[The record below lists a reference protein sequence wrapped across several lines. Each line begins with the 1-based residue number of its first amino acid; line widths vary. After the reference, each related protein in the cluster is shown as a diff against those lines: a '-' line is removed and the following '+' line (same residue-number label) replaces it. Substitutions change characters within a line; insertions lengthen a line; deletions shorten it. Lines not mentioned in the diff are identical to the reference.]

1 MQRVPDPERALIAGV
16 AELADAP
23 DLGSGISRCVGSSP
37 IARTWTGG
45 YCATC
50 FRYDSLNP
58 RLIGYTDSFFSYFC
72 GTMTIEEI
80 YSRFVECKGV
90 TTDSRRC
97 RAGLMFFALK
107 GERFDG
113 NRFVGGALEQ
123 GCQYAVL
130 DDVSLFDPS
139 DKRMILVDDVLKA
152 LQQLAALHRRRLGTT
167 VIGITGTNG
176 KTTTKEL
183 TNAVMSSTYK
193 VLCTQGNLNNSIG
206 VPLTVLGLG
215 AGHEYAI
222 VEMGASHP
230 GDIKELVEVSQPDY
244 GLITNVGKAHLLGFG
259 SFEGVKRTK
268 GELYDWL
275 REHNGT
281 AFVNRDNEYL
291 RQMCMGLPVIEYGKP
306 FQDGLLVEGEVLEC
320 NPFVKFRWRSGKGDW
335 HIAQTSLI
343 GAYNVDN
350 ALAAITEA
358 VSGYQPQ
365 NNRSQLTKTERN
377 SLVVDAY
384 NANPTSM
391 AAAIENFSM
400 MKADSKMLI
409 LGDMR
414 ELGDVSEAEHKN
426 IVELLKE
433 KGFTDVWLVGTEFAK
448 VATGCGFRLFADVE
462 AVNTALTVE
471 PVSGKTI
478 LIKGS
483 NSIGLT
489 KTITNL

>member
-1 MQRVPDPERALIAGV
+1 
-16 AELADAP
+16 
-23 DLGSGISRCVGSSP
+23 
-37 IARTWTGG
+37 
-45 YCATC
+45 
-50 FRYDSLNP
+50 
-58 RLIGYTDSFFSYFC
+58 
-72 GTMTIEEI
+72 MTVEQI
-80 YSRFVECKGV
+80 YSRFKECTGV
-90 TTDSRRC
+90 TTDSRKC
-97 RAGLMFFALK
+97 GPGLMFFALK

-113 NRFVGGALEQ
+113 NEFVRGALEQ
-123 GCQYAVL
+123 GCPYAVMDNAAL
-130 DDVSLFDPS
+130 YDAADD
-139 DKRMILVDDVLKA
+139 RMILVDNVLDTM
-152 LQQLAALHRRRLGTT
+152 QRVAAYHRRELGTS

-183 TNAVMSSTYK
+183 TNAVMSTTYN

-206 VPLTVLGLG
+206 VPLTVFGLKPE
-215 AGHEYAI
+215 HEYAI

-275 REHNGT
+275 REHGGT
-281 AFVNRDNEYL
+281 AFVNRDNEHL
-291 RQMCMGLPVIEYGKP
+291 QQMCVGLPLIEYGKP
-306 FQDGLLVEGEVLEC
+306 GQEGLIVEGEVLEC

-335 HIAQTSLI
+335 HTVQTNLI

-350 ALAAITEA
+350 ALAAITVGLHFGVTQDKASAA
-358 VSGYQPQ
+358 VAGYVPQ
-365 NNRSQLTKTERN
+365 NNRSQLTETGRN
-377 SLVVDAY
+377 HLVVDAY

-400 MKADSKMLI
+400 IKAGDKMLI

-414 ELGDVSEAEHKN
+414 ELGEVSEAEHRS
-426 IVELLKE
+426 IVEMLKN
-433 KGFTDVWLVGTEFAK
+433 KGFSQVWLVGSEFAQ
-448 VATGCGFRLFADVE
+448 AAQGSGFRLFPDVE
-462 AVNTALTVE
+462 AVNKALQSE
-471 PVSGKTI
+471 PVNGKTI

>member
-1 MQRVPDPERALIAGV
+1 
-16 AELADAP
+16 
-23 DLGSGISRCVGSSP
+23 
-37 IARTWTGG
+37 
-45 YCATC
+45 
-50 FRYDSLNP
+50 
-58 RLIGYTDSFFSYFC
+58 
-72 GTMTIEEI
+72 MTVEQI
-80 YSRFVECKGV
+80 YSRFKECTGV
-90 TTDSRRC
+90 TTDSRKC
-97 RAGLMFFALK
+97 GPGLMFFALK

-113 NRFVGGALEQ
+113 NEFVHGALEQ
-123 GCQYAVL
+123 GCPYAVMDNVAL
-130 DDVSLFDPS
+130 YDAADE
-139 DKRMILVDDVLKA
+139 RMILVDNVLIA
-152 LQQLAALHRRRLGTT
+152 MQQVAAYHRRQLGTP

-206 VPLTVLGLG
+206 VPLTVFGLKPE
-215 AGHEYAI
+215 HEYAI

-275 REHNGT
+275 REHGGM
-281 AFVNRDNEYL
+281 AFVNRDNEHL
-291 RQMCMGLPVIEYGKP
+291 QQMCKGLPLVEYGKP
-306 FQDGLLVEGEVLEC
+306 GQDGLLVEGEVLEC

-335 HIAQTSLI
+335 HTVQTSLI

-350 ALAAITEA
+350 ALAAITVGLKFGVSEA
-358 VSGYQPQ
+358 DASAAVAGYKPQ
-365 NNRSQLTKTERN
+365 NNRSQLTETGRN
-377 SLVVDAY
+377 HLVVDAY

-391 AAAIENFSM
+391 AAALENFSM
-400 MKADSKMLI
+400 IKADNKMLI

-414 ELGDVSEAEHKN
+414 ELGEVSQAEHKRV
-426 IVELLKE
+426 VEDLQKY
-433 KGFTDVWLVGTEFAK
+433 GFTDVLLVGEEFAK
-448 VATGCGFRLFADVE
+448 AAAGSGFRLFPDVE
-462 AVNTALTVE
+462 AVNNILQSE
-471 PVSGKTI
+471 SINGKTI

-489 KTITNL
+489 KTIINL

>member
-1 MQRVPDPERALIAGV
+1 
-16 AELADAP
+16 
-23 DLGSGISRCVGSSP
+23 
-37 IARTWTGG
+37 
-45 YCATC
+45 
-50 FRYDSLNP
+50 
-58 RLIGYTDSFFSYFC
+58 
-72 GTMTIEEI
+72 MTVEEI
-80 YSRFVECKGV
+80 YSKFKECGGV
-90 TTDSRRC
+90 TTDSRKC
-97 RAGLMFFALK
+97 GPGLMFFALK

-113 NRFVGGALEQ
+113 NEFVRGALEQ
-123 GCQYAVL
+123 GCPYAVMDNAGL
-130 DDVSLFDPS
+130 YDAADS
-139 DKRMILVDDVLKA
+139 RMILVDSVLDT
-152 LQQLAALHRRRLGTT
+152 LQKVAAHHRRELGTP

-183 TNAVMSSTYK
+183 TNAVMSAAYN
-193 VLCTQGNLNNSIG
+193 VLCTQGNQNNSIG
-206 VPLTVLGLG
+206 VPLTVLGLKSE
-215 AGHEYAI
+215 HRYAI

-281 AFVNRDNEYL
+281 AFVNRDNVHL
-291 RQMCMGLPVIEYGKP
+291 QQMCAGLPLIEYGKP
-306 FQDGLLVEGEVLEC
+306 GQEGLLVEGEVLEC
-320 NPFVKFRWRSGKGDW
+320 NPFVKFRWRSKGGDW
-335 HIAQTSLI
+335 HIVQTSLI

-350 ALAAITEA
+350 ALAAITIGLRFGVSEDKASAA
-358 VSGYQPQ
+358 VAGYVPQ
-365 NNRSQLTKTERN
+365 NNRSQLTETGRN
-377 SLVVDAY
+377 HLVEDAY

-400 MKADSKMLI
+400 MKADNKMLI

-414 ELGDVSEAEHKN
+414 ELGEVSEAEHRN

-433 KGFTDVWLVGTEFAK
+433 KGFTKVWLVGSEFAK
-448 VATGCGFRLFADVE
+448 VAQESEFRLFADVE
-462 AVNTALTVE
+462 AVNDALRIE
-471 PVSGKTI
+471 PLNGYSI

>member
-1 MQRVPDPERALIAGV
+1 
-16 AELADAP
+16 
-23 DLGSGISRCVGSSP
+23 
-37 IARTWTGG
+37 
-45 YCATC
+45 
-50 FRYDSLNP
+50 
-58 RLIGYTDSFFSYFC
+58 
-72 GTMTIEEI
+72 MTVEEI
-80 YSRFVECKGV
+80 YSILQKCTGV
-90 TTDSRRC
+90 TTDSRKC
-97 RAGLMFFALK
+97 GPGLMFFALK

-113 NRFVGGALEQ
+113 NEFVRGALEQ
-123 GCQYAVL
+123 GCPYAVMDNAGL
-130 DDVSLFDPS
+130 YDPQDS
-139 DKRMILVDDVLKA
+139 RMILVDNVLDT
-152 LQQLAALHRRRLGTT
+152 LQKVAAYHRRQLGTP

-183 TNAVMSSTYK
+183 TNAVMSTTYK

-206 VPLTVLGLG
+206 VPLTVLGLK
-215 AGHEYAI
+215 AEHEYAI

-230 GDIKELVEVSQPDY
+230 GDIKELVVVSQPDF

-281 AFVNRDNEYL
+281 AFVNRDNEHL
-291 RQMCMGLPVIEYGKP
+291 QEMCKGLPVIEYGKP
-306 FQDGLLVEGEVLEC
+306 GHDGLLVEGEVLEC
-320 NPFVKFRWRSGKGDW
+320 NPFVKFRWRSKGGEW
-335 HIAQTSLI
+335 HTVQTNLI

-350 ALAAITEA
+350 ALAAITVGLHFGVTEDKASAA
-358 VSGYQPQ
+358 VAGYQPQ
-365 NNRSQLTKTERN
+365 NNRSQLTETGRN
-377 SLVVDAY
+377 HLVVDAY

-391 AAAIENFSM
+391 AAAIDNFRM
-400 MKADSKMLI
+400 IKAQDKMLI

-414 ELGDVSEAEHKN
+414 ELGEVSQAEHRH

-433 KGFTDVWLVGTEFAK
+433 SGFTQVWLVGEEFAK
-448 VATGCGFRLFADVE
+448 AAQGSGYRLFPDVD
-462 AVNTALTVE
+462 AVNAALTSE
-471 PVSGKTI
+471 PVNGRTI

>member
-1 MQRVPDPERALIAGV
+1 MKVEDIYGLFQK
-16 AELADAP
+16 
-23 DLGSGISRCVGSSP
+23 
-37 IARTWTGG
+37 
-45 YCATC
+45 CA
-50 FRYDSLNP
+50 
-58 RLIGYTDSFFSYFC
+58 
-72 GTMTIEEI
+72 
-80 YSRFVECKGV
+80 GV
-90 TTDSRRC
+90 TTDSRKC
-97 RAGLMFFALK
+97 GPGLMFFALK

-113 NRFVGGALEQ
+113 NEFVRGALDQ
-123 GCQYAVL
+123 GCPYAVMDNADL
-130 DDVSLFDPS
+130 YDSTDS
-139 DKRMILVDDVLKA
+139 RMILVDNVLSI
-152 LQQLAALHRRRLGTT
+152 LQQVAAYHRRTLGTP

-183 TNAVMSSTYK
+183 TNAVMSTTYK

-206 VPLTVLGLG
+206 VPLTVFGLKPE
-215 AGHEYAI
+215 HEYAI

-230 GDIKELVEVSQPDY
+230 GDIKELVEVSQPDF

-281 AFVNRDNEYL
+281 AFVNRDNEHL
-291 RQMCMGLPVIEYGKP
+291 QQMCAGLPVIEYGKP
-306 FQDGLLVEGEVLEC
+306 GQSGLLVEGEVQEC
-320 NPFVKFRWRSGKGDW
+320 NPFVKFRWRKAGGDW
-335 HIAQTSLI
+335 HTVQTSLI

-350 ALAAITEA
+350 ALAAITIGLKFGVSEQDASDA
-358 VSGYQPQ
+358 VAGYQPQ
-365 NNRSQLTKTERN
+365 NNRSQLTETGRN
-377 SLVVDAY
+377 HLVVDAY

-400 MKADSKMLI
+400 ITAKDKMLI

-414 ELGDVSEAEHKN
+414 ELGDVSQAEHKR
-426 IVELLKE
+426 IVDLLKE
-433 KGFTDVWLVGTEFAK
+433 KGFTQVWLVGAEFEKA
-448 VATGCGFRLFADVE
+448 AGGSGFRLFPDVD
-462 AVNTALTVE
+462 AVNEALNNE
-471 PVSGKTI
+471 PVNGKTI